1 MTFPKFF
8 SIVLLFT
15 LAILGIILL
24 FELIRNLI
32 IDIQRNKTIKKR
44 NKKDE
49 EEMKYAEW
57 VSDEWGSH
65 IKHCSFCDNYP
76 LRHIQKDEPYYS
88 NFCPH
93 CGHRMR

>member
-1 MTFPKFF
+1 MIFLKIF
-8 SIVLLFT
+8 SITFL
-15 LAILGIILL
+15 IIIGIFVL

-32 IDIQRNKTIKKR
+32 IDIQCNRAIKKK

-65 IKHCSFCDNYP
+65 IKHFSFCDNYP
-76 LRHIQKDEPYYS
+76 LRDIQKDEPYYS

-93 CGHRMR
+93 CGKRMR